1 MGDIIDNLFRDVDA
15 SKIHSKKIGA
25 LEIKITNMTKT
36 CSTCRWYAE
45 FDGVCCNGDSLNRA
59 DFTEP
64 EDVCEFWEERGN
76 NEIYE

>member
-36 CSTCRWYAE
+36 CSTCRWYE
-45 FDGVCCNGDSLNRA
+45 DFNGVCFNGDSPHCA
-59 DFTEP
+59 DFI
-64 EDVCEFWEERGN
+64 DADKVCEEWEGR
-76 NEIYE
+76 NEYEV